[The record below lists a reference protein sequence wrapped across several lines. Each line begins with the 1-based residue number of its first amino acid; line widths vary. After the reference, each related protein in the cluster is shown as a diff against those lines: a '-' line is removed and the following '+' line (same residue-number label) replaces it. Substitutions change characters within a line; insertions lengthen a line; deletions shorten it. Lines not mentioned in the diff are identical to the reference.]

1 MDTRRSKLRSGRRRW
16 SPLPPRA
23 PRCWPQTAP
32 AAPRPGRRPAPPLRP
47 APTCAERAQTLL
59 VKSLPACRGGGAKRR
74 RGCSWYHYPRG
85 EIAALLVGQ
94 LFDPDPHRVQ
104 LEPRDLGINIVRH
117 VVNLSLQLARV
128 LGDVFPAQRL
138 VREAHVHH
146 GRGMTFGPGE
156 VDEPALAQEEDAAS
170 VGQPVLLYQ
179 RPHLP
184 DPGRQ
189 LIESLE
195 VDLGVEVT
203 RVGEDRA
210 VLHRLE
216 MLAVQHVDVAGD

>member
-16 SPLPPRA
+16 SQLPPRA

-74 RGCSWYHYPRG
+74 RGGSGALFPRG
-85 EIAALLVGQ
+85 EIAAL
-94 LFDPDPHRVQ
+94 F
-104 LEPRDLGINIVRH
+104 
-117 VVNLSLQLARV
+117 
-128 LGDVFPAQRL
+128 
-138 VREAHVHH
+138 
-146 GRGMTFGPGE
+146 
-156 VDEPALAQEEDAAS
+156 

-216 MLAVQHVDVAGD
+216 MLAVQHVDVAGDGDENVALARRVVHLQDAKPIHGRLE